1 MAFLFPPCIAFLG
14 QPFCLFRK
22 YEKLYFDK
30 RYLTFKSSSRDYE
43 EMFSEHKKNLP
54 EWHIFMQLIELTESE
69 RTGENVEDVT
79 LLLNDKTFVTWVCKV
94 RGDLQGQHQSDI
106 LIWRKD

>member
-1 MAFLFPPCIAFLG
+1 
-14 QPFCLFRK
+14 
-22 YEKLYFDK
+22 
-30 RYLTFKSSSRDYE
+30 
-43 EMFSEHKKNLP
+43 MFSEHKKNLP

-69 RTGENVEDVT
+69 RTGENVEVVA